1 MGLYYKSTRNSNLKV
16 TASEAILKGLAPD
29 GGLFVPSELP
39 KLDVTMS
46 DLKGKTYQEIAYLV
60 MKQFLTDFTE
70 EELKNCIDKAYD
82 SKFDTEEIAPLVK
95 VDDTYY
101 MELFHGATIAFKDMA
116 LSILPHLMTTSAK
129 KNDVK
134 NEIVILTAT
143 SGDTGKAALA
153 GFADVEGT
161 RIIVFYPK
169 NGVSKVQELQ
179 MVTQRGE
186 NVNVV
191 AIHGNFDNAQ
201 SGVKA
206 MFEDTE
212 LAEELAKKGYQF
224 SSANSINIGRLVPQ
238 VVYYV
243 NVYAKL
249 LENEEIEDGEK
260 INVVVPTGNF
270 GNILAAYYAK
280 QMGVPIN
287 KLICASNENKVL
299 FDFFRTG
306 TYDKNREFVL
316 TSSPSM
322 DILISSNLERLIY
335 TIAGQDGQKNAELM
349 DALKSSGAYEITK
362 EMKAKLDDFV
372 GGYATEEQTAQAIHD
387 TYKRTGYVMDTHT
400 AVASCV
406 CAQYREE
413 SGDETKCLIASTASP
428 YKFVGS
434 VMRAID
440 AEYAGRD
447 EFELVDELEKLSQV
461 AVPNAVKEIR
471 DAKILHTRECD
482 ADKMKE
488 TVKEILEIE
497 V

>member
-153 GFADVEGT
+153 GFADVEET

-243 NVYAKL
+243 NAYAKL

-280 QMGVPIN
+280 QMGVPID
-287 KLICASNENKVL
+287 KLVCASNDNKVL
-299 FDFFRTG
+299 FDFFQTG
-306 TYDKNREFVL
+306 DYDRNREFIL
-316 TSSPSM
+316 TTSPSM

-335 TIAGQDGQKNAELM
+335 RIAGGDAKKCAELM
-349 DALKSSGAYEITK
+349 QSLTAGGEYTIT
-362 EMKAKLDDFV
+362 EDMKAQLADFY
-372 GGYATEEQTAQAIHD
+372 GNYCTEDETAKTIAEIFKDSH
-387 TYKRTGYVMDTHT
+387 YVIDTHT
-400 AVASCV
+400 AVAAGV
-406 CAQYREE
+406 Y
-413 SGDETKCLIASTASP
+413 DKYVKDTNDTTPTVIASTASP
-428 YKFVGS
+428 YKFTRS
-434 VMRAID
+434 VMEALGAD
-440 AEYAGRD
+440 TDGKDDFALA
-447 EFELVDELEKLSQV
+447 DELSALSGVKLPQ
-461 AVPNAVKEIR
+461 AVETIRTAPVLHNRVVDAPDMPKAVKDILGIR
-471 DAKILHTRECD
+471 
-482 ADKMKE
+482 
-488 TVKEILEIE
+488 
-497 V
+497 

>member
-243 NVYAKL
+243 NAYAKL
-249 LENEEIEDGEK
+249 LENEELANGEELQ
-260 INVVVPTGNF
+260 VVVPTGNF

-280 QMGVPIN
+280 QMGVPIG

-299 FDFFRTG
+299 FDFFQTG

-316 TSSPSM
+316 TTSPSM

-335 TIAGQDGQKNAELM
+335 VIAGEDSDKTKELM
-349 DALKSSGAYEITK
+349 EALKKDGTYTVSED
-362 EMKAKLDDFV
+362 MKAKLSDFAA
-372 GGYATEEQTAQAIHD
+372 GYATEDETAEQIHD
-387 TYKRTGYVMDTHT
+387 VYDKTGYVMDTHT
-400 AVASCV
+400 AVASYV
-406 CAQYREE
+406 CSRYEQSEKTGKKY
-413 SGDETKCLIASTASP
+413 LIASTASP
-428 YKFVGS
+428 YKFVKS
-434 VMRAID
+434 VMTAID
-440 AEYAGRD
+440 AKYAEED
-447 EFELVDELEKLSQV
+447 EFALLPKLQELSQV
-461 AVPNAVKEIR
+461 DMPQAIKDILDANVLHNIECDVDQMEEAVKQ
-471 DAKILHTRECD
+471 ILNR
-482 ADKMKE
+482 
-488 TVKEILEIE
+488 
-497 V
+497 

>member
-1 MGLYYKSTRNSNLKV
+1 MLFRSAVSALT
-16 TASEAILKGLAPD
+16 GLAVSLRRLQEVSAAPSQDPD
-29 GGLFVPSELP
+29 IF
-39 KLDVTMS
+39 
-46 DLKGKTYQEIAYLV
+46 GKPVQP
-60 MKQFLTDFTE
+60 
-70 EELKNCIDKAYD
+70 
-82 SKFDTEEIAPLVK
+82 APLS
-95 VDDTYY
+95 
-101 MELFHGATIAFKDMA
+101 ESHIF
-116 LSILPHLMTTSAK
+116 S
-129 KNDVK
+129 
-134 NEIVILTAT
+134 
-143 SGDTGKAALA
+143 
-153 GFADVEGT
+153 
-161 RIIVFYPK
+161 PK
-169 NGVSKVQELQ
+169 E
-179 MVTQRGE
+179 
-186 NVNVV
+186 
-191 AIHGNFDNAQ
+191 
-201 SGVKA
+201 
-206 MFEDTE
+206 
-212 LAEELAKKGYQF
+212 
-224 SSANSINIGRLVPQ
+224 
-238 VVYYV
+238 
-243 NVYAKL
+243 
-249 LENEEIEDGEK
+249 
-260 INVVVPTGNF
+260 
-270 GNILAAYYAK
+270 
-280 QMGVPIN
+280 
-287 KLICASNENKVL
+287 
-299 FDFFRTG
+299 
-306 TYDKNREFVL
+306 
-316 TSSPSM
+316 
-322 DILISSNLERLIY
+322 ILISSNLERLIY